1 LNKRRRL
8 SCRASFG
15 NLDPTL
21 EQGWRFGVGQSS
33 RDGVEGSQSQ
43 HCKEGVEQ
51 PRFSTV
57 HKVGDQSLLVLPLHM
72 VPEARGFYNTTP
84 ERP

>member
-1 LNKRRRL
+1 MALKGANHNAAR
-8 SCRASFG
+8 
-15 NLDPTL
+15 
-21 EQGWRFGVGQSS
+21 
-33 RDGVEGSQSQ
+33 
-43 HCKEGVEQ
+43 EGVEQ

-72 VPEARGFYNTTP
+72 VPEARGFYNTTS

>member
-1 LNKRRRL
+1 MIQDVSNSPRKMSGKGAGMQGSGNLNKRRRL

-21 EQGWRFGVGQSS
+21 EQGWRFGVGQS

-43 HCKEGVEQ
+43 RCKG
-51 PRFSTV
+51 
-57 HKVGDQSLLVLPLHM
+57 GC
-72 VPEARGFYNTTP
+72 
-84 ERP
+84 